1 MPLHRIYHPTSA
13 FSSADKAALSERIT
27 AIYTSAG
34 LPAFYVVVLFI
45 PIEKDSFYV
54 GGQPTDNFIRIV
66 SQHLARQIPNDE
78 AKKQF
83 MVKFENAIAPFI
95 KDKGYD
101 WEVKEIISIVFL
113 LAICFRNILK
123 KYQEKCGEK
132 MDSPHQARIVKQ
144 KKNGYD

>member
-27 AIYTSAG
+27 AIYTSTG

-66 SQHLARQIPNDE
+66 SQHLAKQIPNDE

-101 WEVKEIISIVFL
+101 WEVK
-113 LAICFRNILK
+113 
-123 KYQEKCGEK
+123 
-132 MDSPHQARIVKQ
+132 
-144 KKNGYD
+144 